1 MLTNVNDPF
10 DPSRAA
16 QGSFIRD
23 DQTGATLGAPAGGLR
38 STAPAAPDDTPWFMK
53 DSALGNGGQKIS
65 VRTLNPAGS
74 ENMYGSEMR
83 EVPNMAGGRAL
94 RLRSAYQN
102 LVAQGLSPAE
112 AADQAQLTDDATHG
126 EGAAVRTNLGV
137 RTALT
142 ADRAAADTAKT
153 NRINADAATANAGLA
168 GIKARIDIA
177 KAQKDLEG
185 GGKFEL
191 NAPKADPNGL
201 PYKDPVTG
209 ETKFPM
215 LAGSVKIGDTQV
227 PFQEADANRAQALA
241 EQYIAR
247 YRKAYPDATDA
258 PETLFN
264 RFYQQSVLDVLGNRM
279 ETAQ

>member
-23 DQTGATLGAPAGGLR
+23 DQTGATLGVPAGGLR

-142 ADRAAADTAKT
+142 ADRAAADTTKT

-168 GIKARIDIA
+168 GSKIQAELA
-177 KAQKDLEG
+177 KLTKDLRIN
-185 GGKFEL
+185 L
-191 NAPKADPNGL
+191 
-201 PYKDPVTG
+201 DPVFEETPIDPANPLLGTTKTITG
-209 ETKFPM
+209 FASK
-215 LAGSVKIGDTQV
+215 GGDNPV
-227 PFQEADANRAQALA
+227 FIPREALA
-241 EQYIAR
+241 EHRANVAAAPSEEAR
-247 YRKAYPDATDA
+247 RRL
-258 PETLFN
+258 ETMF
-264 RFYQQSVLDVLGNRM
+264 RQTFFGD
-279 ETAQ
+279 